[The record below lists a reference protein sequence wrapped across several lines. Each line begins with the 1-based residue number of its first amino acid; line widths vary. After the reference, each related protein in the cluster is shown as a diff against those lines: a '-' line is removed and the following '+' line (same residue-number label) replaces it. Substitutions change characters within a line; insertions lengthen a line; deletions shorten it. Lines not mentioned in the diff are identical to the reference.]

1 TNLKNAIF
9 DETYIQ
15 SSITQMVYSCLL
27 KNDILMNMLAE
38 QSCHNLL
45 CLNELTEYV
54 ALQIHNCL
62 FSENLSSLV
71 EIAESE
77 THHQLLLNHKDNH
90 Y

>member
-1 TNLKNAIF
+1 
-9 DETYIQ
+9 
-15 SSITQMVYSCLL
+15 
-27 KNDILMNMLAE
+27 
-38 QSCHNLL
+38 HNLL